1 VACCRRI
8 VASSP
13 YTPLRQGLRPRS
25 KLAAQLTVSS
35 VATRSNFRDGSSQ
48 RRAIKRNRISVA
60 HGDAVKT
67 GGTDF
72 SSREGTSIAHRVS
85 KSSLLPMSAQS
96 AREMSLAHHL
106 ALAACRGDSA
116 NRHQINELV
125 RSVYMAYF
133 LQRMGF
139 GDIPFECY
147 EHAEAAF
154 ESALAVAAKC
164 GKWIINEQDAPVIER
179 LLALH
184 DQQLSEAPMHR
195 VVEAEQQL
203 RQFLAGTDASPLV
216 RPKSV

>member
-1 VACCRRI
+1 MRMAGTKRKTTRPGI
-8 VASSP
+8 NRN
-13 YTPLRQGLRPRS
+13 PL
-25 KLAAQLTVSS
+25 
-35 VATRSNFRDGSSQ
+35 
-48 RRAIKRNRISVA
+48 
-60 HGDAVKT
+60 
-67 GGTDF
+67 
-72 SSREGTSIAHRVS
+72 S

-106 ALAACRGDSA
+106 ALAACRGNSA

-139 GDIPFECY
+139 GDMPFEFY

-154 ESALAVAAKC
+154 ENALAVAAKSA
-164 GKWIINEQDAPVIER
+164 KWMISDQDAPVIER

-195 VVEAEQQL
+195 VVEAEKQL
-203 RQFLAGTDASPLV
+203 RQFLTGTGVSPLV
-216 RPKSV
+216 RPESD

>member
-1 VACCRRI
+1 M
-8 VASSP
+8 
-13 YTPLRQGLRPRS
+13 TG
-25 KLAAQLTVSS
+25 
-35 VATRSNFRDGSSQ
+35 
-48 RRAIKRNRISVA
+48 IKRKPTRPGANR
-60 HGDAVKT
+60 KPL
-67 GGTDF
+67 
-72 SSREGTSIAHRVS
+72 S
-85 KSSLLPMSAQS
+85 KSLLLPMSAQS

-154 ESALAVAAKC
+154 ENALAVAAKSAR
-164 GKWIINEQDAPVIER
+164 WMISEQDAPVIER

-184 DQQLSEAPMHR
+184 DKQLSEAPMHR
-195 VVEAEQQL
+195 VAEAEKQL
-203 RQFLAGTDASPLV
+203 RQFLAGTSVSPLV
-216 RPKSV
+216 RRKPD